1 MATKNLFVY
10 VPSNGIAD
18 YKSRHVTNVTSDDEY
33 YSKIAFLSGSGEI
46 ATRGE
51 LFGMS
56 TEFAQKL
63 GLTSDITTSNTLMS
77 YITGVKDNVTT
88 LMANENTEGS
98 VDKKI
103 KTAID
108 NLIAG
113 APTAYDTITEIA
125 AWINDIQGQQG
136 TAATVAAQ
144 LAKIDPLVD
153 KLGTYTN
160 GAEPTY
166 TGAYLFAHNAAVEE
180 ATAMKNSLTYSD
192 TAVAGEYVSA
202 VTQTNGVIAVTR
214 ASLPTLSLDT
224 TANTG
229 SQYVSGLSVSGH
241 TITATY
247 TALPTLSVASASQ
260 ALVTVN
266 DHQITLVTTDLG
278 STSGISHTTTNNVT
292 TYAAGT
298 QIVGDGLITA
308 SAVYNRIHATEEY
321 LATTLTNLDS
331 RIQATVTGTTGAL
344 DSTKTLNATDGSD
357 TLGTITIV
365 QKDGLL
371 ADTSEDGNTTAS
383 FTINKANILKD
394 ASATVDSPTTGTG
407 ANEYVQV
414 HVTEENHKV
423 TAVTVEFEAWEN
435 YTPSGN

>member
-10 VPSNGIAD
+10 VPSTDIAD
-18 YKSRHVTNVTSDDEY
+18 YKSKHVNTATASDEY

-88 LMANENTEGS
+88 LMANEDTKNS
-98 VDKKI
+98 VAYQI

-108 NLIAG
+108 TVVAG
-113 APTAYDTITEIA
+113 APTAYDTIKEIA
-125 AWINDIQGQQG
+125 DWINNIQGQEG

-144 LAKIDPLVD
+144 LAKIDPLVN

-160 GAEPTY
+160 DSNPTY

-180 ATAMKNSLTYSD
+180 ATAMKNSLTYTD
-192 TAVAGEYVSA
+192 TAISGKYISA
-202 VTQTNGVIAVTR
+202 VNETNGVISVVR
-214 ASLPTLSLDT
+214 EDLPTLSVDT

-229 SQYVSGLSVSGH
+229 SQYVSGLTVNGH

-247 TALPTLSVASASQ
+247 TALPTLSVALASQ

-266 DHQITLVTTDLG
+266 NHEITLVTTDLG
-278 STSGISHTTTNNVT
+278 STSGISATTADNVT
-292 TYAAGT
+292 TYAAVDT
-298 QIVGDGLITA
+298 QNIGNGLITA
-308 SAVYNRIHATEEY
+308 SAVYNRIHATEVY
-321 LATTLTNLDS
+321 VADALTTLDARIASVVAGATGDLDS
-331 RIQATVTGTTGAL
+331 SITV
-344 DSTKTLNATDGSD
+344 NATDGSD
-357 TLGTITIV
+357 TLGSVTVV
-365 QKDGLL
+365 Q
-371 ADTSEDGNTTAS
+371 EDGKLKQS
-383 FTINKANILKD
+383 ESSLTINKANILKD
-394 ASATVDSPTTGTG
+394 ASATVDSS
-407 ANEYVQV
+407 NNDYIEV

-423 TAVTVEFEAWEN
+423 TAVTVDFEAWEI
-435 YTPSGN
+435 YTPSGNSGN